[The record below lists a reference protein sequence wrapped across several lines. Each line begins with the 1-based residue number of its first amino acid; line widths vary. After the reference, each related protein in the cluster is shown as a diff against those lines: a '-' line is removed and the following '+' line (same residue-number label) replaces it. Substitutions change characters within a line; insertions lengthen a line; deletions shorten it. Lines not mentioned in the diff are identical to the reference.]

1 MRATVTCCTLL
12 ALLISASFPSL
23 AAAAGKADTEK
34 PSSSSAAITLDELL
48 ERTRTARLR
57 DDKINADRIA
67 RFKAARDQQAQLLA
81 QAEKERAEAEA
92 ESADLGQ
99 DFEANEKALTEL
111 QDSLKIK
118 AGNLGELF
126 GVLRQIAGD
135 FSSVARNSLISA
147 QYGGRIAKLDE
158 LAQTK
163 TMPPMEEL
171 EGFWFEMQREMT
183 ETGKVVRFQ
192 GKVASADGGTS
203 EQTIVRIG
211 PFVAIADGKYLEFKP
226 GVNSLTTLAK
236 QPGGAYASMAEDFS
250 EASSGYQR
258 MVVDPT
264 RGVLLGLLA
273 QRPGFGE
280 RIKVG
285 GWEAMLILTVG
296 LLGAL
301 AAVYQ
306 FVYLSLTNVKVNQQL
321 ANLARLSADNPLGR
335 VLLSFKGTQA
345 PSAGDEA
352 EVVELRISE
361 AVLRELPS
369 LERFQ
374 SLVKLVVAAGPL
386 LGLVGTVLGMIE
398 TFQSITESGSS
409 DPKLMAAGIGKAM
422 IATVLGLGVA
432 IPLLFIHS
440 ALVSRSKRIIQI
452 LDEQSAGL
460 LAELLESRGA
470 TAERSSDVARAEAS
484 PRV

>member
-1 MRATVTCCTLL
+1 MRVTISGAMLLL
-12 ALLISASFPSL
+12 ALGLTAPVSAQQS
-23 AAAAGKADTEK
+23 AGREAV
-34 PSSSSAAITLDELL
+34 SLDELL
-48 ERTRTARLR
+48 ERTRTARQS
-57 DDKINADRIA
+57 DNKINAERIA
-67 RFKAARDQQAQLLA
+67 RFQAARDQQAQLLA
-81 QAEKERAEAEA
+81 QAESERAQAEA
-92 ESADLGQ
+92 ESAALGRE
-99 DFEANEKALTEL
+99 FEANEKELTEL

-126 GVLRQIAGD
+126 GVLRQTAGD

-147 QYGGRIAKLDE
+147 QYSGRVSKLDE

-163 TMPPMEEL
+163 SMPPMEEL
-171 EGFWFEMQREMT
+171 ERFWFEMQREMT

-192 GKVASADGGTS
+192 GQVADADGSARG
-203 EQTIVRIG
+203 QTVTRIG

-226 GVNSLTTLAK
+226 GVNSLVALPK
-236 QPGGAYASMAEDFS
+236 QPEGDYADMAEDFP
-250 EASSGYQR
+250 EAGSGYQR

-273 QRPGFGE
+273 QRPGLQD
-280 RIKVG
+280 RIRVG
-285 GWEAMLILTVG
+285 GWEALLILTVG
-296 LLGAL
+296 FIGAL

-306 FVYLSLTNVKVNQQL
+306 FFYLNLVGIKVNRQL
-321 ANLARLSADNPLGR
+321 ANLASLSADNPLGR
-335 VLLSFKGTQA
+335 VLLSFKGARA

-440 ALVSRSKRIIQI
+440 ALVSRSKRVIQI

-460 LAELLESRGA
+460 LAELLESRLRDNGRDTQTAAVGA
-470 TAERSSDVARAEAS
+470 PSRG
-484 PRV
+484 